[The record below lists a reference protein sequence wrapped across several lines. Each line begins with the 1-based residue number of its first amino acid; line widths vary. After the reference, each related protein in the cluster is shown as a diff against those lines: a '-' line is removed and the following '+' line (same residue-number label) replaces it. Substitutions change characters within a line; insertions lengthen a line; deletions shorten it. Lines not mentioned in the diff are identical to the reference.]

1 MRCSPG
7 SEVLLAPPDWY
18 VSWRQHCAVKG
29 AKVARFGANYAA
41 GSPGDQ
47 MEPPSPRQSNVRHL
61 TAGTGPAYRGPGEL
75 RTFLIRGEET
85 AGAFF
90 MAEISVSPG
99 GGTPPPIHSRGGRI
113 VSPPRKACSRFKWAG
128 IQALHRPAILFIVPA
143 ESLIRSHHRRRLG
156 EGRGLNHGGG
166 P

>member
-1 MRCSPG
+1 MQQGHRGSNGTTLASPKQRQAPDRPG
-7 SEVLLAPPDWY
+7 S
-18 VSWRQHCAVKG
+18 
-29 AKVARFGANYAA
+29 
-41 GSPGDQ
+41 
-47 MEPPSPRQSNVRHL
+47 
-61 TAGTGPAYRGPGEL
+61 GEL
-75 RTFLIRGEET
+75 RTFLTTGEET

-90 MAEISVSPG
+90 MAGFLSHRVEVRRHPSTAG
-99 GGTPPPIHSRGGRI
+99 GGRI

-143 ESLIRSHHRRRLG
+143 ESLIRSQHRRRLG